1 MTRASSFVRF
11 VVTPRALLWM
21 AAVTALT
28 VLLTLLTFAINEG
41 QTPSQDVTILEWMAE
56 LDIPLLGGISKAI
69 SGLTN
74 NYPAAG
80 MGLAGISFLWLIGM
94 TRTAV
99 AFGIAGVII
108 GAVAFGGD
116 QTLGVIVD
124 RSRPDEPTSAN
135 SYPSGHVFGST
146 VFFGFGLFLAF
157 HNRLKKK
164 LLLPLAGLV
173 VALILAVGFA
183 RMYDQDHWPSDV
195 AAGYL
200 LAAIWILL
208 LIPAFTYYQ
217 RISWRTSPK
226 QAPEAD
232 IHDCESCRIE
242 GSIASTVVLDP
253 DRGTA
258 TKMYAP
264 PRIVRLLYWL
274 AFQAKF
280 PYEHNRAALDT
291 AIYRRKIASALTKHT
306 FGKDLV
312 AHVSAVDCELAAC
325 NFITEYI
332 PGELAENDEATREFL
347 GQVVEVFAKAGLSVW
362 QGKPRNPHAHTNLI
376 RNPEGFLVIIDL
388 ESAVVTPIPGPGQW
402 RSALRRGSLPIFDDI
417 DFEQLRRYIST
428 NETAL
433 ETSLGVDGLA
443 ELKED
448 VENGERAIHA
458 WQDSEPR
465 IWGRLIRGV
474 YRLFDWKRLF
484 MRLGHA
490 MESADASAELFL
502 SRGIERWEA
511 EGKISASEVAS
522 LQSLLTS
529 GEVKEPMHH
538 LGVHLVLS
546 VVLAIPIPGLRSLA
560 RFLWTFVFW
569 VKVQARRFR
578 RRSAEGKATNVHTPL
593 VMGLALLPL
602 VGGAAYLASRPL
614 RRKLVVLLMLDQMAI
629 KLPFRLY
636 SRLRLERLLS
646 PAPQ

>member
-1 MTRASSFVRF
+1 MTRTSSFVRF
-11 VVTPRALLWM
+11 VVTPRALLWL
-21 AAVTALT
+21 AAVSALV
-28 VLLTLLTFAINEG
+28 VLLALLTFAINEG
-41 QTPSQDVTILEWMAE
+41 QTPSQDMAILRWMAMR
-56 LDIPLLGGISKAI
+56 DIPLLGGISKAI
-69 SGLTN
+69 SGLTS

-80 MGLAGISFLWLIGM
+80 IGLAGIVFLWLIGL

-116 QTLGVIVD
+116 QTLGEIVG
-124 RSRPDEPTSAN
+124 RSRPLEPESA
-135 SYPSGHVFGST
+135 SSFPSGHVFGST

-157 HNRLKKK
+157 YNRTKTK
-164 LLLPLAGLV
+164 LLGPLAFLLV
-173 VALILAVGFA
+173 AMILAVGFA
-183 RMYDQDHWPSDV
+183 RMYAQAHWPSDV
-195 AAGYL
+195 AGAYL
-200 LAAIWILL
+200 LGAIWLLL
-208 LIPAFTYYQ
+208 LIPAFIYYQ

-226 QAPEAD
+226 QAPEVD

-264 PRIVRLLYWL
+264 PRLVSLLYWL

-280 PYEHNRAALDT
+280 PYQHNRAALDT
-291 AIYRRKIASALTKHT
+291 AIYRRKIASALTKHK

-312 AHVSAVDCELAAC
+312 AHVTAVDCALAAC
-325 NFITEYI
+325 NFVTEYV

-347 GQVVEVFAKAGLSVW
+347 GQVVEVFAEAGLSVW
-362 QGKPRNPHAHTNLI
+362 QVNPRNPHAHTNLI
-376 RNPEGFLVIIDL
+376 QTPHGEKVIIDL

-417 DFEQLRRYIST
+417 DFEQLRGYVSA
-428 NETAL
+428 NGAAL
-433 ETSLGVDGLA
+433 EASLGIDGLA

-448 VENGERAIHA
+448 VENGELAIHA

-484 MRLGHA
+484 MRLAHA
-490 MESADASAELFL
+490 MERADSAAELFL
-502 SRGIERWEA
+502 NRGIERWEA
-511 EGKISASEVAS
+511 EGRISASEVAS
-522 LQSLLTS
+522 LRSLLAS

-546 VVLAIPIPGLRSLA
+546 VVIAIPIPGLRSLA
-560 RFLWTFVFW
+560 RFVWTFVFW
-569 VKVQARRFR
+569 AKVQARRFHR
-578 RRSAEGKATNVHTPL
+578 RTAERKATNVHTPF
-593 VMGLALLPL
+593 VMGVALPSTGRGRGLPGL
-602 VGGAAYLASRPL
+602 TSTAAKAGHPSHAGP
-614 RRKLVVLLMLDQMAI
+614 DGD
-629 KLPFRLY
+629 
-636 SRLRLERLLS
+636 
-646 PAPQ
+646 